1 MVKKY
6 LILLCFICLLSACS
20 KESEA
25 DWPPS
30 MFETVNNLEGVTM
43 SVKQSSVSST
53 GLTIVMSNRTDRSF
67 SYGEFFSL
75 DKKVNDNWV
84 EVPVIGSGFDDPA
97 LHLNAKH
104 TKEWDI
110 NWEWLYGELTKGD
123 YRIIKEVFDSY
134 EATGIYEVYPLA
146 AEFVV
151 E

>member
-1 MVKKY
+1 MKKY
-6 LILLCFICLLSACS
+6 FILLSFICLLSACS

-30 MFETVNNLEGVTM
+30 TFETVNNLEGVTM

-75 DKKVNDNWV
+75 DKKVNDKWV
-84 EVPVIGSGFDDPA
+84 EVPVIGGGFDDPA
-97 LHLNAKH
+97 LHLNVMH
-104 TKEWDI
+104 TREWDI
-110 NWEWLYGELTKGD
+110 NWEWVYGELTKGD

-146 AEFVV
+146 AEFAV

>member
-1 MVKKY
+1 MKKY
-6 LILLCFICLLSACS
+6 LILLCFICLLTACS

-30 MFETVNNLEGVTM
+30 TFKTVNNLEGVTI

>member
-1 MVKKY
+1 M
-6 LILLCFICLLSACS
+6 LTACS

-30 MFETVNNLEGVTM
+30 TFETVNDLEGVTM
-43 SVKQSSVSST
+43 SVKQSSVSPT

-84 EVPVIGSGFDDPA
+84 EVPVIGGAFTDPA

-146 AEFVV
+146 TEFAV

>member
-1 MVKKY
+1 MKKY
-6 LILLCFICLLSACS
+6 LFLLCFICLLTACS
-20 KESEA
+20 KVSEA

-30 MFETVNNLEGVTM
+30 TFETVNNLEGVTL

-53 GLTIVMSNRTDRSF
+53 GLTVVMSNRTDRSM

-84 EVPVIGSGFDDPA
+84 EVPVIGGGFDDST
-97 LHLNAKH
+97 LHINAKH

-134 EATGIYEVYPLA
+134 EATGIYKVYPLA
-146 AEFVV
+146 AEFAVK
-151 E
+151 